1 MSTRRSF
8 LKTATALAGVC
19 ALNRANS
26 TVAATPVPAAAPAL
40 MSGLFFDHADIP
52 RIRANLELPRFAT
65 LRAKLF
71 GRDLAAEEL
80 FLRDE
85 IKLTDHIMDQAKARG
100 ILEHAALVYALTGEK
115 RELALARLA
124 IQRLGAYAAWDY
136 FLEGGTQVIGLQRA
150 PETTIAFCLAL
161 DWLGA

>member
-26 TVAATPVPAAAPAL
+26 VVAATPVPAAAPAP
-40 MSGLFFDHADIP
+40 MSGLFFDRADIP
-52 RIRANLELPRFAT
+52 HIRANLELPRFAT

-71 GRDLAAEEL
+71 GRDLAAEER

-85 IKLTDHIMDQAKARG
+85 IKLTDHSMDQSKARA
-100 ILEHAALVYALTGEK
+100 IL
-115 RELALARLA
+115 
-124 IQRLGAYAAWDY
+124 
-136 FLEGGTQVIGLQRA
+136 
-150 PETTIAFCLAL
+150 
-161 DWLGA
+161 